1 MDRFEAMQIF
11 VKVVD
16 ANSFTKVS
24 EMLDLSPAKVS
35 RTVQLLEEH
44 VGARLLNRS
53 TRSVGV
59 TEDGAVFYD
68 RCIRIL
74 ADVADAESSLSTHK
88 QKPAGTVRVD
98 TSGTLARA
106 LLIPALGAFY
116 ERYPDVEVRLGLAD
130 RNIDLFQDGVDC
142 VIRMGAIED
151 SSLVARQMGKAR
163 IVTCAAPSYIERHGT
178 PATLEEL
185 RAHTAVNY
193 VSART
198 RKNFPFE
205 FLVNGDVMRVDMK
218 CALAINDGST
228 YISAGCMG
236 YGIIQPSRY
245 MVADHIARG
254 ELKEILTDYAIPS
267 TPMSVVLPH
276 RRNLSPRVK
285 AFIDWFTELARS
297 NPDLQAS

>member
-24 EMLDLSPAKVS
+24 DMLDLSPAKIS

-59 TEDGAVFYD
+59 TEDGATFYE

-74 ADVADAESSLSTHK
+74 ADVADAEASLSTHK

-106 LLIPALGAFY
+106 LLIPALGEFY

-130 RNIDLFQDGVDC
+130 RNIDVFQDGVDC

-151 SSLVARQMGKAR
+151 SNLVARLIGRAR
-163 IVTCAAPSYIERHGT
+163 IVTCASPAYIERHGVPT
-178 PATLEEL
+178 TLDEL
-185 RAHTAVNY
+185 ASHQAVNY

-198 RKNFPFE
+198 RKNFPFDY
-205 FLVNGDVMRVDMK
+205 LVDGEVVRIEMK
-218 CALAINDGST
+218 CMLAVNDGTT
-228 YISAGCMG
+228 YIGAGCQG

-245 MVADHIARG
+245 MVADLIERG
-254 ELKEILTDYAIPS
+254 ELREILTDYASPS
-267 TPMSVVLPH
+267 TPLSIVLPH
-276 RRNLSPRVK
+276 RRNLSPRVR
-285 AFIDWFTELARS
+285 AFIDWFSELARG
-297 NPDLQAS
+297 NPDLQAT

>member
-68 RCIRIL
+68 RCVKIL

-88 QKPAGTVRVD
+88 QKPSGTVRVD

-106 LLIPALGAFY
+106 LLIPALGSFY
-116 ERYPDVEVRLGLAD
+116 EQYPDIEVRLGLAD

-142 VIRMGAIED
+142 VIRMGSIED
-151 SSLVARQMGKAR
+151 SSLVARAMGRAR
-163 IVTCAAPSYIERHGT
+163 IVTCASPGYIERFGE
-178 PATLEEL
+178 PATLEQLSE
-185 RAHTAVNY
+185 HTAVNY

-198 RKNFPFE
+198 RKNFPFDY
-205 FLVNGDVMRVDMK
+205 LVNGELTRIEMK
-218 CALAINDGST
+218 CALAVNDGST
-228 YISAGCMG
+228 YIGAGCKG

-245 MVADHIARG
+245 MVADHIANG
-254 ELKEILTDYAIPS
+254 ELKEILTDYQCPS
-267 TPMSVVLPH
+267 TPVSIVLPH

-297 NPDLQAS
+297 NPDLQAT